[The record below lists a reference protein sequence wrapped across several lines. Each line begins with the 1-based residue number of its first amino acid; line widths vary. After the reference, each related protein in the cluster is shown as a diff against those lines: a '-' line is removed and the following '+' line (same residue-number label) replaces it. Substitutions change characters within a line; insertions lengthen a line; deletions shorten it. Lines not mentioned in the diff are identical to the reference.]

1 MRSFADLLRPQGLHI
16 LALPLRRA
24 LRRPLRL
31 ALRRPLRLALRR
43 PIHLAL
49 RRPLSL
55 ALRRLPHHRQM
66 TWTRKTIL

>member
-31 ALRRPLRLALRR
+31 ALRR
-43 PIHLAL
+43 
-49 RRPLSL
+49 
-55 ALRRLPHHRQM
+55 LPHDRQM